1 VKNLLFLF
9 LKFTN
14 MENIKSKATEL
25 TESITDYLETS
36 YKLAVIEAADKS
48 TKMLASVTAFC
59 IVLLLGLFVILFAG
73 VALGIWLGNLVNNA
87 ALGFVLV
94 AALFLLIILLLIA
107 MRKRI
112 VFPVI
117 RNTLINMLY
126 EENDQNVQ

>member
-1 VKNLLFLF
+1 
-9 LKFTN
+9 

>member
-1 VKNLLFLF
+1 
-9 LKFTN
+9 

-36 YKLAVIEAADKS
+36 YKLVVIEAADKS
-48 TKMLASVTAFC
+48 TKILASITAAC
-59 IVLLLGLFVILFAG
+59 VVLLLGLFVILFG
-73 VALGIWLGNLVNNA
+73 GIALGIWLGHLLNNA

-94 AALFLLIILLLIA
+94 AALFLLVIFILVA

-112 VFPVI
+112 VFPMI
-117 RNTLINMLY
+117 RNILINMLY